1 MIRTKHAL
9 ISVASKE
16 GIVEFARSLIEM
28 SWHIT
33 ASPGTARKLTEAG
46 LPVTDMVD
54 ITQIPAILDHRVFSE
69 HIKIAGALV
78 AEASESHD
86 EDRAAFDI
94 PWYDLLVVDLYPLS
108 AAIAEGKNEQDVIEA
123 TDIGGVTLI
132 RNAVKGRR
140 IVVTDPQDRGAVAE
154 QLRAQGDIPVEER
167 RSLWAKAELYCARY
181 CLESAR
187 YISQGDVDGLLGE
200 RRLTLRYGENP
211 YQSDAAFFACDE
223 DDPLSIARFELLSG
237 SPGYVNTTSL
247 DALTTILAR
256 LSSAYAANFEGKTLY
271 IAIGAKHGIPV
282 GAAVDWDSPETALK
296 KMFWG
301 DPKVIW
307 GGEVIVNFP
316 ISGNWVDLLIADP
329 RREEL
334 YGSAAWMLDLVAAP
348 AYDADSLERL
358 SARKRRCV
366 FANPALEAPALSA
379 PYAYRN
385 LQGGFIRQNTPAYA
399 LDKADIS
406 WTGEPLAST
415 ALDTLIL
422 VWGIAWSIHA
432 NGIALARD
440 RQLLACDGQ
449 SSSIGAVQTT
459 LLKAKEAGHHLEDAL
474 FAANAFLPFTD
485 SAELLA
491 AEGCVGGIVPTG
503 GKNEGDVMDTF
514 TGQGMSI
521 ARLPAQYRGFA
532 RH

>member
-1 MIRTKHAL
+1 
-9 ISVASKE
+9 
-16 GIVEFARSLIEM
+16 
-28 SWHIT
+28 
-33 ASPGTARKLTEAG
+33 
-46 LPVTDMVD
+46 
-54 ITQIPAILDHRVFSE
+54 
-69 HIKIAGALV
+69 
-78 AEASESHD
+78 
-86 EDRAAFDI
+86 
-94 PWYDLLVVDLYPLS
+94 
-108 AAIAEGKNEQDVIEA
+108 VIEA
-123 TDIGGVTLI
+123 TDIGGITLI

-140 IVVTDPQDRGAVAE
+140 IIVTDPQDRSAVID
-154 QLRAQGDIPVEER
+154 QLRAQGDVSEEMR
-167 RSLWAKAELYCARY
+167 RKLWAKAELYCSRY
-181 CLESAR
+181 CLASAR
-187 YISQGDVDGLLGE
+187 YISQGEVDGLLGE

-211 YQSDAAFFACDE
+211 YQSEAAFFACDD
-223 DDPLSIARFELLSG
+223 DDPLSIARCALLSG
-237 SPGYVNTTSL
+237 EPGYVNTTSL

-256 LSSAYAANFEGKTLY
+256 LSAAYAANFDGKTPY

-282 GAAVDWDSPETALK
+282 GAAVDWDSPETALQ

-329 RREEL
+329 RRAEL
-334 YGSAAWMLDLVAAP
+334 YGSEAWMLDLVAAP
-348 AYDADSLERL
+348 AYDEPSLARL

-366 FANPALEAPALSA
+366 FANPALEDPSLSA
-379 PYAYRN
+379 PYVYRN
-385 LQGGFIRQNTPAYA
+385 LQGGFIRQNTPDYV
-399 LDKADIS
+399 LDKGDIS
-406 WTGEPLAST
+406 WAGEPLPSA

-449 SSSIGAVQTT
+449 SSSVGAVQTA
-459 LLKAKEAGHHLEDAL
+459 LLKAKEAGHHLDDSL
-474 FAANAFLPFTD
+474 FAANAFLPFPD

-491 AEGCVGGIVPTG
+491 AEGCVGGVVPSG
-503 GKNEGDVMDTF
+503 GRNEGDVMDTF

-521 ARLPAQYRGFA
+521 ARLPAEYRGFA